1 MNYLKYQVSYKQ
13 IYQLL
18 NKKHYKNINFFI
30 DLPSISRGFYNA
42 NLIHNEISR
51 YVEERTLPT
60 LFIEESKQFYN
71 NLYKKF
77 AQYNPKFITFYDSG
91 RCQQNIVIDSS
102 YKADRIASADNLLLE
117 NEELELF
124 RKIKQYY
131 LTIFPEEF
139 NKAKLSLVITSD
151 TYELDLIPYIFLEN
165 DLINCNSKSTL
176 NIILSTDKD
185 LLQCCRFKNTIQC
198 ATLYSKKSK
207 QLLFYVLNNENAL
220 SYIYKK
226 FKIGLLT
233 ANTIPM
239 ILALMGDKA
248 DNISGIKGVG
258 PAKACQL
265 MVKYKQQ
272 LSKEIHEHISW
283 PEELQPHIKQIIKNY
298 KLISFEEQVKRIPKH
313 VIDDIKYNSQM
324 LL

>member
-1 MNYLKYQVSYKQ
+1 MNYLKYQIPYKQ

-18 NKKHYKNINFFI
+18 NKKHYKNINLFI

-42 NLIHNEISR
+42 NLIHNEINR
-51 YVEERTLPT
+51 YVEEKTLPT
-60 LFIEESKQFYN
+60 LFIEESKTFYN
-71 NLYKKF
+71 TLYKKF
-77 AQYNPKFITFYDSG
+77 SQYNPKFITFYDSG
-91 RCQQNIVIDSS
+91 RCQQNTVIDST
-102 YKADRIASADNLLLE
+102 YKATRIAPVSNLLLE

-131 LTIFPEEF
+131 LSVFPEQF
-139 NKAKLSLVITSD
+139 NKTKLSLVITSD
-151 TYELDLIPYIFLEN
+151 TYELDLIPYVFLKDN
-165 DLINCNSKSTL
+165 VINCNSDITL

-185 LLQCCRFKNTIQC
+185 LLQCCSFQNTIQC
-198 ATLYSKKSK
+198 ATLYSKKNK

-233 ANTIPM
+233 AIDIPL

-265 MVKYKQQ
+265 LVKYKQQ
-272 LSKEIHEHISW
+272 LSGQIHEHISW
-283 PEELQPHIKQIIKNY
+283 PKELQPYVKQIMKNY
-298 KLISFEEQVKRIPKH
+298 KLISFEEQMKRIPNH
-313 VIDDIKYNSQM
+313 ILNDIKNDAQM